1 MRLGVCQQGCVG
13 INGNG
18 FVHKV
23 QQRQVVLRIAV
34 KIGFAVAGKGFA
46 PRGEPLVEPCD
57 FALLQAGRADDVAGE
72 QAVGVGFQLGADDV
86 ADAED
91 LLADGGDDVFV
102 GGGDDE
108 QFVAC
113 AAVSVYEVFGGLA
126 GVGGDVL
133 RLELLVQCVAL
144 GGGEMGDGSDLK
156 ADEIGNIQAA

>member
-1 MRLGVCQQGCVG
+1 MRLGVRQQGCVG

-46 PRGEPLVEPCD
+46 PCGEPLVEAGD
-57 FALLQAGRADDVAGE
+57 FAFLQAGRADDVAGE
-72 QAVGVGFQLGADDV
+72 QAVGIGFQLGADDV

-113 AAVSVYEVFGGLA
+113 AAVLVYQVFGGLA
-126 GVGGDVL
+126 GMGGDVL
-133 RLELLVQCVAL
+133 RLELLVQFVAL
-144 GGGEMGDGSDLK
+144 GGGEMGDGADLK